1 MKKESLEITKYIL
14 DGYIFYI
21 IPNDD
26 ILEFYIVRE
35 DEGDLT
41 FMFGIN
47 KNSIKNDDIEALILS
62 NKDNFIEYL

>member
-1 MKKESLEITKYIL
+1 MKKESLQITKYIL

-21 IPNDD
+21 IPNND

-41 FMFGIN
+41 FMFSIN
-47 KNSIKNDDIEALILS
+47 KNSIKNDDIEVLILS
-62 NKDNFIEYL
+62 NKDKFIQYL